1 MKSVIKLLALLC
13 FPLVSSPTFSQDERD
28 VAETQKVQFSG
39 TINMNTNGISP
50 VPAFSLDKPSI
61 IGTFSLERKRIN
73 FNPEIAFS
81 TTGQPWFINPRITYK
96 AIDRKKFDFS
106 IGTIYSLSYSYPE
119 ELINNNLEARTKI
132 EHYALLQSTSAYALS
147 ENFSVSLATYHG
159 FGLSTA
165 PIKRGNFFV
174 FGGNIDRVQL
184 GKHLYYSIFSQ
195 LTYINLDS
203 ETDGIFASST
213 FGVGHKNW
221 PLILSTQL
229 SQPLVTN
236 IAPEP
241 SFKWNVGLTY
251 NF

>member
-1 MKSVIKLLALLC
+1 
-13 FPLVSSPTFSQDERD
+13 
-28 VAETQKVQFSG
+28 
-39 TINMNTNGISP
+39 
-50 VPAFSLDKPSI
+50 
-61 IGTFSLERKRIN
+61 
-73 FNPEIAFS
+73 
-81 TTGQPWFINPRITYK
+81 
-96 AIDRKKFDFS
+96 
-106 IGTIYSLSYSYPE
+106 
-119 ELINNNLEARTKI
+119 
-132 EHYALLQSTSAYALS
+132 
-147 ENFSVSLATYHG
+147 
-159 FGLSTA
+159 
-165 PIKRGNFFV
+165 
-174 FGGNIDRVQL
+174 VQL

-241 SFKWNVGLTY
+241 RFKWNVGLTY